1 MSFNKTHP
9 ELLEGEAFLM
19 NTASM
24 ERTEEFPLKFK
35 SVRRGDYAYNTKGNI
50 CKGLKPFFISKQEIK
65 ERGVPDKCEWSQM
78 IGILFNREYLKQT
91 KKRGWM

>member
-1 MSFNKTHP
+1 MSFNKKHP

-19 NTASM
+19 NTASL
-24 ERTEEFPLKFK
+24 ERAEEFQLKFK
-35 SVRRGDYAYNTKGNI
+35 TVRMGDISYNTKGNI

-65 ERGVPDKCEWSQM
+65 DRGVPDNCEWSKM

-91 KKRGWM
+91 KRGWM